1 MTGSPSQSL
10 CRDVYIWKGSGQREV
25 VSHFRSL
32 IDIFFGGC
40 RKDYAFRLRKVLTI
54 VKSDSLIT
62 ITETS
67 EYDAHLCLS
76 PEEKERYL
84 RQILIFNESGQ
95 ISLRN
100 AHIFIAGCG
109 GLGSPIAMYLA
120 AAGVGRLTIVDHDMV
135 SLSNL
140 NRQLLHW
147 TNDIGREKT
156 ISAEEKLRNIN
167 PEIKIS
173 CFNIMI
179 THDTLPVLAAG
190 ADIIIDAV
198 DSMETRYV
206 LNTYAIKTGTPFIYG
221 SVHGFNGQMMVIIPG
236 KTACLRCLM
245 DTPVKFPVVPV
256 LGITPGIIG
265 LMQANEAI
273 KLITG
278 MGVVQINR
286 FVTWNGETGKL
297 DSYAVKKDLRCR
309 VCGNE

>member
-1 MTGSPSQSL
+1 M
-10 CRDVYIWKGSGQREV
+10 
-25 VSHFRSL
+25 
-32 IDIFFGGC
+32 
-40 RKDYAFRLRKVLTI
+40 
-54 VKSDSLIT
+54 KS
-62 ITETS
+62 ETS
-67 EYDAHLCLS
+67 INEIEPSEQDAHLCLS
-76 PEEKERYL
+76 PDEQERYL
-84 RQILIFNESGQ
+84 RQILIFGDSGQ

-120 AAGVGRLTIVDHDMV
+120 AAGIGRLTIVDHDRV

-140 NRQLLHW
+140 NRQLLHG
-147 TNDIGREKT
+147 TRDIGREKI
-156 ISAEEKLRNIN
+156 ISAKEKLSDIN

-173 CFNIMI
+173 CFNIQI
-179 THDTLPVLAAG
+179 TQNTMPALADG

-206 LNTYAIKTGTPFIYG
+206 LNTYAVRTGTPFIYG
-221 SVHGFNGQMMVIIPG
+221 SVHGFYGQMMVIIPG

-273 KLITG
+273 KQITG

-286 FVTWNGETGKL
+286 FVTWNGETGKI
-297 DSYAVKKDLRCR
+297 DSYGVKRNLLCP
-309 VCGNE
+309 VCGNV